1 MKVYYGYVEDAGDGS
16 GIVRLFEEPM
26 PRLDEIVAANKDLSW
41 VLETF
46 YANEDSPAF
55 RIFVPVDM
63 ELKDIT
69 DLTLSE
75 KFW

>member
-1 MKVYYGYVEDAGDGS
+1 MEDAGDGS

-55 RIFVPVDM
+55 IITVPIGMKLV
-63 ELKDIT
+63 DIT
-69 DLTLSE
+69 NLTVSE